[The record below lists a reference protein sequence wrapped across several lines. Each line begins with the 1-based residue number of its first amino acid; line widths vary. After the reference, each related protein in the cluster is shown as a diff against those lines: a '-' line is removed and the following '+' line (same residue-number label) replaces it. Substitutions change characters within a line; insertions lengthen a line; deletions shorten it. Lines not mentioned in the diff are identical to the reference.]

1 MYANRGLRGKIVHLL
16 KNIGQPDENFLI
28 WASRNLPGSTVFGN
42 DYKGY
47 CYQILQML
55 HARYEITRHETRGWV
70 GGNYAKHFQCV
81 INVVLHLLQQT
92 ILR

>member
-1 MYANRGLRGKIVHLL
+1 M
-16 KNIGQPDENFLI
+16 
-28 WASRNLPGSTVFGN
+28 FGN